1 VIIPMPFTSL
11 VVADTDWA
19 SFVKGQTPHGVRY
32 VVDRGGNVSVPLS
45 LLRFPPHCGS
55 AKASSRDWSL

>member
-32 VVDRGGNVSVPLS
+32 VVDRGG
-45 LLRFPPHCGS
+45 
-55 AKASSRDWSL
+55 